1 MADDDGVRF
10 YRDSAST
17 IDPGQPD
24 VLVEMGREVRDA
36 ILRHPER
43 YASYVLGTQVFVVDD
58 PAYESLFYLF
68 SGQTRKSLYADKEQ
82 VGAIVLK
89 NTPVLSDH
97 LYSEARKREL
107 GLS

>member
-1 MADDDGVRF
+1 MADDSVRF
-10 YRDSAST
+10 YRESAST

-43 YASYVLGTQVFVVDD
+43 YANYVLGTQVFVVDD

-68 SGQTRKSLYADKEQ
+68 SGKTRNGLYKESEQ

-97 LYSEARKREL
+97 LYLAARKREL
-107 GLS
+107 GMD

>member
-1 MADDDGVRF
+1 MDDDPSVRF
-10 YRDSAST
+10 YRESAST

-24 VLVEMGREVRDA
+24 ALVEMGREVRDA

-43 YASYVLGTQVFVVDD
+43 YANYVLGTQVFVVDD

-68 SGQTRKSLYADKEQ
+68 SGQTQRTLLREKDQ

-89 NTPVLSDH
+89 NTPVISDH
-97 LYSEARKREL
+97 IYTEARRREL
-107 GLS
+107 GMS